1 MKVCELIQ
9 SLAIH
14 DMTVSKDKKAVIWH
28 EAMSK
33 NLYIDLEV
41 KGQRRIKIMNVRDIS
56 SRGDTPMCQIWNA
69 NIKQK

>member
-1 MKVCELIQ
+1 
-9 SLAIH
+9 
-14 DMTVSKDKKAVIWH
+14 
-28 EAMSK
+28 MSK

-41 KGQRRIKIMNVRDIS
+41 KGQRRIKIMIVRDTS